1 MPVSIE
7 QDEGRVALDR
17 ASSEIDVGLGSEAEV
32 ATMPVARHLTGYQ
45 QTARGIGQDVDCV
58 PILLI

>member
-17 ASSEIDVGLGSEAEV
+17 ASSEIDVGLGS
-32 ATMPVARHLTGYQ
+32 
-45 QTARGIGQDVDCV
+45 
-58 PILLI
+58 ILLQKAVEDCLER